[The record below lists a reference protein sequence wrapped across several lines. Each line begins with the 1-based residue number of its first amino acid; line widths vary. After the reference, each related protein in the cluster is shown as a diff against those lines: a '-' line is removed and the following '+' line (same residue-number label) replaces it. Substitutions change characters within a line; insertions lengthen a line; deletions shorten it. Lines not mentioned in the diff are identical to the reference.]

1 MNRRVQIYLDEELLS
16 WLDSEAKDDG
26 ISRSEV
32 IRMRL
37 VDSYRNDAV
46 YVNYVNEQL
55 QTAQE
60 ADNE

>member
-16 WLDSEAKDDG
+16 WLDSEAKDEG
-26 ISRSEV
+26 ISRSEI
-32 IRMRL
+32 IRTRL

-46 YVNYVNEQL
+46 YVNYVNMQL
-55 QTAQE
+55 ETAQE

>member
-26 ISRSEV
+26 ISRSEI
-32 IRMRL
+32 IRTRL

-46 YVNYVNEQL
+46 YVNYVNEQFR
-55 QTAQE
+55 TAQE